1 VDYFDYESSFT
12 DDFDI
17 ERFLQES
24 QKQERERI
32 SEDLER
38 IEEQL
43 SSRKAIHQ
51 TALDE
56 LESKLDWY
64 LDRLEK
70 AEKRS
75 FGETEEEKRL
85 KKQIKEFYR
94 EIRNEKRQYWSD
106 CQKLEQERRERLQ
119 ELKET
124 DPGLLNDIF

>member
-1 VDYFDYESSFT
+1 MGYFDYDLGSS

-43 SSRKAIHQ
+43 SSRKDVHQ
-51 TALDE
+51 TVLDE

-70 AEKRS
+70 VEKRS

-85 KKQIKEFYR
+85 KTQIKEFYR
-94 EIRNEKRQYWSD
+94 EIRNERRQHWSD
-106 CQKLEQERRERLQ
+106 CQKLEQERRERLR
-119 ELKET
+119 ELEEAGS
-124 DPGLLNDIF
+124 DLLSDIL